1 MKKVVIVKEVMATD
15 REEDEEEVQVI
26 ANNISIE
33 MKKDLK
39 TNLR

>member
-1 MKKVVIVKEVMATD
+1 MKKVVIVKEVMATN
-15 REEDEEEVQVI
+15 REEDEEEVQVV